1 MGLEGKRRPGQ
12 KTRKGITMKITSKH
26 LLIAVL
32 LAVSVGLAYDSMTN
46 YMNPYIAVADVNADP
61 ARYTGK
67 SLQVIGTVE
76 PGSLEL
82 TNDGSL
88 NFVLLDETGE
98 TIKVTYRGIPP
109 NNMEDEGNSVV
120 VLGELDSNG
129 ELQSEELL
137 VKCPSK
143 YEGEEE
149 DSGVSHVF
157 LAAMGIAV
165 LGIGYLVITMFYKK
179 S

>member
-1 MGLEGKRRPGQ
+1 
-12 KTRKGITMKITSKH
+12 MKITTKQI
-26 LLIAVL
+26 LIAVL
-32 LAVSVGLAYDSMTN
+32 LTVSVGLAYDSMTT
-46 YMNPYIAVADVNADP
+46 YMNPYLEVAEVAASP
-61 ARYTGK
+61 SKYVGK
-67 SLQVIGTVE
+67 SLQVIGVVE
-76 PGSLEL
+76 PGSVEL
-82 TNDGSL
+82 TNDGSI
-88 NFVLLDETGE
+88 NFVLIDEKGSS
-98 TIKVTYRGIPP
+98 IKVTYRGIPP

-120 VLGELDSNG
+120 VLGELGVDG

-149 DSGVSHVF
+149 DTGISHVF

-179 S
+179 

>member
-1 MGLEGKRRPGQ
+1 
-12 KTRKGITMKITSKH
+12 MKITSKH

-98 TIKVTYRGIPP
+98 TIKVTYRGIPH

>member
-1 MGLEGKRRPGQ
+1 
-12 KTRKGITMKITSKH
+12 MKITSKQI
-26 LLIAVL
+26 LVVVL

-46 YMNPYIAVADVNADP
+46 YMNPYISVAEVKANP
-61 ARYTGK
+61 SKYMGK
-67 SLQVIGTVE
+67 SLQVLGVVE
-76 PGSLEL
+76 PGSVEL

-88 NFVLLDETGE
+88 SFVLRDETGE

-149 DSGVSHVF
+149 EDTGVSHIF
-157 LAAMGIAV
+157 LAAMAIAV

-179 S
+179 